1 MLLINLSKHLE
12 DEGHAGLSDNF
23 IISKISKGE
32 FLTMEAFK
40 KGYFKKVVEE
50 LKTKGIRPV
59 TINQKTYST
68 FEELQE
74 GFKQAVE
81 RDLKKNQLDERETR
95 NFKFQVFRQLL
106 QQTDSFKTSI
116 FR

>member
-1 MLLINLSKHLE
+1 
-12 DEGHAGLSDNF
+12 
-23 IISKISKGE
+23 
-32 FLTMEAFK
+32 
-40 KGYFKKVVEE
+40 
-50 LKTKGIRPV
+50 PV

>member
-1 MLLINLSKHLE
+1 
-12 DEGHAGLSDNF
+12 
-23 IISKISKGE
+23 
-32 FLTMEAFK
+32 MEAFK

-81 RDLKKNQLDERETR
+81 RDLKKNQLDERKQETSNSKFSDNFFNKQIALKLLSLDNR
-95 NFKFQVFRQLL
+95 NLSSALRMRVFLFYAILKVCIEKQ
-106 QQTDSFKTSI
+106 
-116 FR
+116 

>member
-1 MLLINLSKHLE
+1 M
-12 DEGHAGLSDNF
+12 
-23 IISKISKGE
+23 
-32 FLTMEAFK
+32 
-40 KGYFKKVVEE
+40 
-50 LKTKGIRPV
+50 
-59 TINQKTYST
+59 
-68 FEELQE
+68 QE